1 MSEKEKNTEDAAVE
15 PPVDQPGGGDSALS
29 LEDRSD
35 LEAAVDEPVNQPG
48 GGQKAG

>member
-1 MSEKEKNTEDAAVE
+1 
-15 PPVDQPGGGDSALS
+15 LS